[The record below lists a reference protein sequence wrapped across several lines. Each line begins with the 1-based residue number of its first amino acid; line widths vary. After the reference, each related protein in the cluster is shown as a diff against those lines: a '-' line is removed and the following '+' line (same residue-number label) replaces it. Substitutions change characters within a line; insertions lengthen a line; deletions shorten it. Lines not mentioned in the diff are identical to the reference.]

1 MNFPFCLLRIDII
14 DYSYV
19 FFNAFLLHFKFK
31 ITKQGGENVDEKDI
45 KTLTLTCR
53 KYNSKSSTILF
64 NKNKEDFIFKDNY
77 WHSEFKPEDTR
88 ELDYGIYNF
97 DIECTLTD
105 GTVKTLKSQFEI
117 TEEDTIY
124 ERS

>member
-1 MNFPFCLLRIDII
+1 MNFVRGDTQP
-14 DYSYV
+14 
-19 FFNAFLLHFKFK
+19 FKFK
-31 ITKQGGENVDEKDI
+31 IIKQGGENVDEKDI

-53 KYNSKSSTILF
+53 KYNLKSSTILF
-64 NKNKEDFIFKDNY
+64 NKNKEDFTFKDDY

-88 ELDYGIYNF
+88 ELDYGCYNF

-117 TEEDTIY
+117 TDEDTIY
-124 ERS
+124 EGN

>member
-1 MNFPFCLLRIDII
+1 MKFIRGDSQP
-14 DYSYV
+14 
-19 FFNAFLLHFKFK
+19 FKFK
-31 ITKQGGENVDEKDI
+31 ITKQDGSNVNENDI
-45 KTLTLTCR
+45 KSLRLTCR
-53 KYNSKSSTILF
+53 KYNSKSSEILF
-64 NKNKEDFIFKDNY
+64 NKNKEDFTFREDY